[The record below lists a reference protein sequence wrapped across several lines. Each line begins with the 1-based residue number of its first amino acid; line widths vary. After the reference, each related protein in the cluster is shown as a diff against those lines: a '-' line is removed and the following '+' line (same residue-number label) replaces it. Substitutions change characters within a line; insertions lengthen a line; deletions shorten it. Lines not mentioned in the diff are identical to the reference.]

1 MSDSQLFARFW
12 SFATRHEDKHTREVR
27 AELVGGARG
36 RVLEIGCGVGA
47 NFKYYG
53 AEAAEIIATEPN
65 SFMLTRA
72 KEAATRSGR
81 PIEVRAARAEDLPFD
96 AASFDTVI
104 STLNMCTIEDPRRAL
119 SEIRRV
125 LKPGGTYRFF
135 DHVQYDHAF
144 GRFWQNLIDPLW
156 SRMLGGGCHP
166 NRDVSRMVREA
177 GFRSVEMEFE
187 KRLPPVPPMVFVRP
201 HIKGVATV

>member
-1 MSDSQLFARFW
+1 MKDSQLFARFW
-12 SFATRHEDKHTREVR
+12 SFATRHEDQHTRDVR
-27 AELVGGARG
+27 AELVGAACG

-53 AEAAEIIATEPN
+53 GDATEIIATEPN

-72 KEAATRSGR
+72 REAATTSGR
-81 PIEVRAARAEDLPFD
+81 PIEVRAARAEALPFD
-96 AASFDTVI
+96 AASFDTVV

-125 LKPGGTYRFF
+125 LKPGGKYRFF

-144 GRFWQNLIDPLW
+144 GRFWQNLVDPMW

-166 NRDVSRMVREA
+166 NRDLGRMVNEA
-177 GFRSVEMEFE
+177 GFQSVEMELE
-187 KRLPPVPPMVFVRP
+187 KTLPPVPPMVFVRP